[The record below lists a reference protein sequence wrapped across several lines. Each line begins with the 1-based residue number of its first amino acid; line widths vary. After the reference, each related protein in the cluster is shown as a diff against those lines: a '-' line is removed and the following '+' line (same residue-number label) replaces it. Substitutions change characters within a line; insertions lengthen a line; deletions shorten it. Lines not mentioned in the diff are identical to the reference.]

1 MRSYIHS
8 VPFFLHESLF
18 SSTIERIVS
27 VILKGEIIMQS
38 FEFTPQGVCARKITF
53 DLEDGLIHHLHF
65 EGGCPGNLAA
75 IGKLLEGRSAKE
87 AADILLGNTCRDKQT
102 SCADQL
108 AHALIEA
115 MKKEN

>member
-1 MRSYIHS
+1 
-8 VPFFLHESLF
+8 
-18 SSTIERIVS
+18 
-27 VILKGEIIMQS
+27 MQS

-53 DLEDGLIHHLHF
+53 DLEEGLIHHLHF

-87 AADILLGNTCRDKQT
+87 AADILLGNTCRGKQT

-115 MKKEN
+115 MERGIRKERAVLIEAPLFDALGCD

>member
-1 MRSYIHS
+1 MRFEDKTDQTTKIKIMTDGILLQEMKLDPWLSKY
-8 VPFFLHESLF
+8 
-18 SSTIERIVS
+18 S
-27 VILKGEIIMQS
+27 VIMVDEAHERSLNI
-38 FEFTPQGVCARKITF
+38 

-115 MKKEN
+115 MKKGNQE

>member
-1 MRSYIHS
+1 
-8 VPFFLHESLF
+8 
-18 SSTIERIVS
+18 
-27 VILKGEIIMQS
+27 MQS

-108 AHALIEA
+108 ATAVETAISEQDGNT
-115 MKKEN
+115 K